1 MPMQLGV
8 TSRLMF
14 PDCQG
19 ERILDKNVLTN
30 IIGKT
35 SRLVVRL
42 VSGAVGVFAVCTV
55 RLRSHL
61 CFVLQIENLSCTLI
75 GSQDILCVEVEGA
88 PK

>member
-1 MPMQLGV
+1 M
-8 TSRLMF
+8 T
-14 PDCQG
+14 
-19 ERILDKNVLTN
+19 KNVLTN

-55 RLRSHL
+55 RLRSHI
-61 CFVLQIENLSCTLI
+61 CFVLQVENPSCTLI
-75 GSQDILCVEVEGA
+75 GSQDILGVEVEGV